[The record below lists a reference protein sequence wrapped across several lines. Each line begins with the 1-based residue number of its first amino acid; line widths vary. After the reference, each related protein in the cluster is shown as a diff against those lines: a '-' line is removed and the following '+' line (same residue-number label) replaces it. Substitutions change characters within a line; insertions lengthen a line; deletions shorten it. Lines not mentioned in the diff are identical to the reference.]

1 MIFLRFSLLFT
12 VIVSNAFAET
22 EELMCVDLLNSA
34 EWRKVISHH
43 DNFANCT
50 SVLTIPVNHP
60 VGIASRSSNGIAHDI
75 LVYELDDF
83 GGGQLID
90 VDFNSG
96 SSTNYVETN
105 YVETNSEHR
114 KLAFRVHPKSH
125 LDSTMML
132 RARLISLDEISSLHI
147 HLELVPEPSTPEL
160 PCPIGTPAAECF
172 NEN

>member
-1 MIFLRFSLLFT
+1 MKFLRFSLLFT

-22 EELMCVDLLNSA
+22 EDLMCVDLPNSA

-50 SVLTIPVNHP
+50 SLLTIPVNHP
-60 VGIASRSSNGIAHDI
+60 VGFISRSSSNIAHDI

-90 VDFNSG
+90 VDFKSWN
-96 SSTNYVETN
+96 STNVGRL
-105 YVETNSEHR
+105 NSEHR

-147 HLELVPEPSTPEL
+147 HLDLVPEPSTPEL
-160 PCPIGTPAAECF
+160 PCPVGTPGAECF
-172 NEN
+172 YEN